1 MTFVWEI
8 QHRLPTE
15 TSLATVLDPA
25 VHSVT
30 EHNSELQGGKK
41 KGVLHR
47 QKKKK
52 PSRFISVLCMG
63 TVEAWPEPL
72 IDHLR

>member
-47 QKKKK
+47 QKKKNQVGLFQYCVWELLK
-52 PSRFISVLCMG
+52 HGLN
-63 TVEAWPEPL
+63 L
-72 IDHLR
+72 